1 MEVSQVSAGLSAT
14 SCPTVPARSM
24 FVQAFGVNGNSP
36 VRKEENK
43 NAGSF
48 RLHARGEQ
56 PDKRSGV
63 SDCQSGLL

>member
-1 MEVSQVSAGLSAT
+1 MEVSQVSADLSAT
-14 SCPTVPARSM
+14 SCPEYVRTSFR
-24 FVQAFGVNGNSP
+24 GEWGNSP

-48 RLHARGEQ
+48 RLHTRGEQ
-56 PDKRSGV
+56 PDKQSGI